1 MWSSRRFSF
10 SLLTHLQ
17 LAFTVVPTSI
27 ALVSCAEA
35 RDHDT
40 DLPLLVRA
48 FGDRGILATIVDWD
62 DAEVDWSTFRAAVIR
77 SPWDY
82 HRRYSEFL
90 SWINKVSSL
99 TVVFNS
105 ADIITWN
112 TDKAYLQE
120 LIDAEIPVIP
130 TTYVR
135 GAEDLV
141 LANDLIKGDVVV
153 KPTVSAGSNNTER
166 HMNVPASAAAHVT
179 NLVDSGMVAMVQ
191 PYQRFIDERGET
203 GMLYFN
209 GEYSHAFRK
218 GAILAT
224 GDNVKNGL
232 YTEEDI
238 GPRDASREER
248 ELGDD
253 VMDFVVQKFGVAPL
267 YARVDV
273 VRGSG
278 GYPVLME
285 LEMAEPSLYLHTARD
300 SATRFYSAFVSQIST
315 L

>member
-1 MWSSRRFSF
+1 MA
-10 SLLTHLQ
+10 Q
-17 LAFTVVPTSI
+17 SI

-35 RDHDT
+35 REHDT

-48 FGDRGILATIVDWD
+48 FGDRGILANIVNWD
-62 DAEVDWSTFRAAVIR
+62 DESIDWTSFRAAIIR

-82 HRRYSEFL
+82 HRRYNEFL
-90 SWINKVSSL
+90 SWIDKVSAR

-105 ADIITWN
+105 SDIVAWN
-112 TDKAYLQE
+112 TNKLYLQE
-120 LIDAEIPVIP
+120 LIDADIPVIP

-153 KPTVSAGSNNTER
+153 KPTISAGSNNTER
-166 HMNVPASAAAHVT
+166 HINVPASAAAHIT
-179 NLVDSGMVAMVQ
+179 QLVDSGMVAMVQ

-248 ELGDD
+248 ELGDE
-253 VMDFVVQKFGVAPL
+253 VMEFVSQKFGAAPL

-300 SATRFYSAFVSQIST
+300 SATRFVSAFVSQISS

>member
-1 MWSSRRFSF
+1 MP
-10 SLLTHLQ
+10 Q
-17 LAFTVVPTSI
+17 SI

-35 RDHDT
+35 REHDT

-62 DAEVDWSTFRAAVIR
+62 DAGVDWSTFRAAIIR

-82 HRRYSEFL
+82 HRRYNEFL
-90 SWINKVSSL
+90 SWINKASSL

-105 ADIITWN
+105 VDIITWN

-153 KPTVSAGSNNTER
+153 KPTISAGSNNTER
-166 HMNVPASAAAHVT
+166 HVNVPASAAAHIT

-253 VMDFVVQKFGVAPL
+253 VMDFVAKKFGSAPL

-300 SATRFYSAFVSQIST
+300 SATRFVSAFVSQISS